1 VGQTHLLDWRKNQ
14 ENSKPLSEDLQRVL
28 MDLVERIEKDSVPA
42 RSAQPIGF
50 GEAAYVHIKGGP
62 SSEGVWPVA
71 SNL

>member
-1 VGQTHLLDWRKNQ
+1 MLDWRKNQ

-50 GEAAYVHIKGGP
+50 GEAAYVRCLAKTSCICKMNDL
-62 SSEGVWPVA
+62 A
-71 SNL
+71 QN